1 MPDVKQEVT
10 EAPPPITD
18 RDSDPWWAALY
29 AGHLKLPRCLD
40 CGSTWFPVT
49 PGCPEC
55 GGIHVE
61 LVASTGRGHLY
72 SWVVINRALGQ
83 SMSADAPYTIVA
95 VDTEEGARM
104 FGRLFAP
111 SDQPMR
117 AGEPLSAVIRTLHGQ
132 TVVGFERAIS

>member
-1 MPDVKQEVT
+1 VRDVNQEAT
-10 EAPPPITD
+10 DAPAPITD
-18 RDSDPWWAALY
+18 RDSDPWWEALY
-29 AGHLKLPRCLD
+29 AGQLKLPHCLD
-40 CGSTWFPVT
+40 CGATWFPPT

-61 LVASTGRGHLY
+61 LIASTGRGHLY

-83 SMSADAPYTIVA
+83 NVPRDTPYTIVA

-104 FGRLFAP
+104 IGRLFAP

-117 AGEPLSAVIRTLHGQ
+117 AGEPLSAVIRSVRGQ

>member
-1 MPDVKQEVT
+1 VTDVKKEGT

-18 RDSDPWWAALY
+18 RDSDPWWEALD
-29 AGHLKLPRCLD
+29 AGQLTLPHCLD
-40 CGSTWFPVT
+40 CGATWFPVT

-55 GGIHVE
+55 GGIHVA
-61 LVASTGRGHLY
+61 LIASTGRGYLY

-83 SMSADAPYTIVA
+83 NSSADIPYTIVA

-111 SDQPMR
+111 PDQRMR
-117 AGEPLSAVIRTLHGQ
+117 AGEPLSAVIRSVHGQ